1 MTQQNRSFAIPFH
14 SGDGLGCNYY
24 RIPALITTQQGVTI
38 AAMDARFGG
47 LHDSPNNLD
56 TALSLSNDCGKTWS
70 KPTLPFHLVDYADS
84 DARLPLRNGAMA
96 TKPSAS
102 TIDPCL
108 LEDRETGRIF
118 LLVDMFPGGF
128 GSLQAKTGSGYAQIG
143 GEACLR
149 LRKKG
154 SLSFRY
160 YVRPDGMICS
170 QDGQPTAYSL
180 NAEYE
185 LLENG
190 KPLFVRQR
198 RAIVGK
204 TLVRTKKTDIKVPM
218 HLFYAD
224 SLFQAEKTSYLF
236 CAIAMIRAK
245 PGQAPFPLMQW

>member
-118 LLVDMFPGGF
+118 FVGGYVPRRIWFP
-128 GSLQAKTGSGYAQIG
+128 QAKTGSGYAQIG

-149 LRKKG
+149 LRK
-154 SLSFRY
+154 
-160 YVRPDGMICS
+160 
-170 QDGQPTAYSL
+170 
-180 NAEYE
+180 
-185 LLENG
+185 
-190 KPLFVRQR
+190 
-198 RAIVGK
+198 RAAF
-204 TLVRTKKTDIKVPM
+204 P
-218 HLFYAD
+218 F
-224 SLFQAEKTSYLF
+224 
-236 CAIAMIRAK
+236 AIMRAR
-245 PGQAPFPLMQW
+245 ME

>member
-1 MTQQNRSFAIPFH
+1 
-14 SGDGLGCNYY
+14 
-24 RIPALITTQQGVTI
+24 
-38 AAMDARFGG
+38 
-47 LHDSPNNLD
+47 
-56 TALSLSNDCGKTWS
+56 
-70 KPTLPFHLVDYADS
+70 
-84 DARLPLRNGAMA
+84 
-96 TKPSAS
+96 
-102 TIDPCL
+102 
-108 LEDRETGRIF
+108 
-118 LLVDMFPGGF
+118 
-128 GSLQAKTGSGYAQIG
+128 
-143 GEACLR
+143 
-149 LRKKG
+149 
-154 SLSFRY
+154 
-160 YVRPDGMICS
+160 MICS

-236 CAIAMIRAK
+236 LRYSDDQAK

>member
-118 LLVDMFPGGF
+118 FVGGYVPRRIWFP
-128 GSLQAKTGSGYAQIG
+128 TGQNG
-143 GEACLR
+143 LR
-149 LRKKG
+149 L
-154 SLSFRY
+154 
-160 YVRPDGMICS
+160 C
-170 QDGQPTAYSL
+170 A
-180 NAEYE
+180 NW
-185 LLENG
+185 
-190 KPLFVRQR
+190 R
-198 RAIVGK
+198 RGLPA
-204 TLVRTKKTDIKVPM
+204 
-218 HLFYAD
+218 A
-224 SLFQAEKTSYLF
+224 A
-236 CAIAMIRAK
+236 
-245 PGQAPFPLMQW
+245 

>member
-1 MTQQNRSFAIPFH
+1 MTQQNRPFAIPFH

-56 TALSLSNDCGKTWS
+56 TAVSLSSDCGKSWS
-70 KPTLPFHLVDYADS
+70 KPAIPFHFVDYADS
-84 DARLPLRNGAMA
+84 DARLPLRNGAMT

-154 SLSFRY
+154 GFSFRY
-160 YVRPDGMICS
+160 YARPDGML
-170 QDGQPTAYSL
+170 SL
-180 NAEYE
+180 
-185 LLENG
+185 
-190 KPLFVRQR
+190 
-198 RAIVGK
+198 IH
-204 TLVRTKKTDIKVPM
+204 I
-218 HLFYAD
+218 
-224 SLFQAEKTSYLF
+224 
-236 CAIAMIRAK
+236 
-245 PGQAPFPLMQW
+245 